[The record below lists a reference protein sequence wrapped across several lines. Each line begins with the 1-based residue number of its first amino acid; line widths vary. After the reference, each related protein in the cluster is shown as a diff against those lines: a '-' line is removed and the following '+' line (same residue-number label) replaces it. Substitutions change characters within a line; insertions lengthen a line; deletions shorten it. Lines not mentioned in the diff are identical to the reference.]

1 MLNWP
6 FPIESDPE
14 GERVSPSLPFI
25 VDAHVHLF
33 PDPLFEAIWQWFERF
48 AWSIR
53 YPLKAPEIIEFL
65 LSRGIGH
72 IVALH
77 YAHKPGIARM
87 LNAYMAELC
96 SLRPQV
102 TGTAT
107 VFPGEEGAA
116 DILAEAFQ
124 LGLHGV
130 KLHAH
135 VQCFHMDSE
144 AMHEVYEVCVAR
156 NKPLVMHVG
165 REPKNPDYPYT
176 CDPYSNCRSD
186 KLEQILKDYPKLAVC
201 VPHLGAN
208 EFLEYKKLLERYDNL
223 WLDVSMVIAD
233 YLPNSTPPCLAEMRA
248 DRIMYGTDFPH
259 IPYAWDRELK
269 RLCGLG
275 LSEESMEL
283 ILGRNAVEFFSI
295 SDQQ

>member
-1 MLNWP
+1 MLAWP
-6 FPIESDPE
+6 FPIEPDPE
-14 GERVSPSLPFI
+14 GEKVPPSLPFI

-33 PDPLFEAIWQWFERF
+33 PDPLFEAIWQWFEQF

-53 YPLKAPEIIEFL
+53 YKLKAGEVIDFL
-65 LSRGIGH
+65 LSRGISH

-77 YAHKPGIARM
+77 YAHKPGMARM
-87 LNAYMAELC
+87 LNAYMADLC

-107 VFPGEEGAA
+107 VFPGEEDARA
-116 DILAEAFQ
+116 ILEEAFQ

-135 VQCFHMDSE
+135 VQCFRMDSD
-144 AMHEVYEVCVAR
+144 AMHEICDVCVDYG
-156 NKPLVMHVG
+156 KPLVMHVG

-176 CDPYSNCRSD
+176 CDPYSICRSD
-186 KLEQILKDYPKLAVC
+186 KLEQILIDYPGLKVC

-208 EFLEYKKLLERYDNL
+208 EFTAYKELLERYDNL

-233 YLPNSTPPCLAEMRA
+233 YLPNSDPPRLADMRA

-269 RLCGLG
+269 RLCELG
-275 LSEESMEL
+275 LPEQSMEL
-283 ILGRNAVEFFSI
+283 ILGRNAAELFSI
-295 SDQQ
+295 SIQP

>member
-1 MLNWP
+1 MSDWP
-6 FPIESDPE
+6 FPLELEPE
-14 GERVSPSLPFI
+14 GEKVPASLPLI

-33 PDPLFEAIWQWFERF
+33 PDPLFEAIWQWFEGF

-53 YPLKAPEIIEFL
+53 YKLNADDIIEFL

-77 YAHKPGIARM
+77 YAHRPGIACS
-87 LNAYMAELC
+87 LNAFMAELC
-96 SLRPQV
+96 GRRPQV

-107 VFPGEEGAA
+107 VFPGEKGARA
-116 DILAEAFQ
+116 ILEEAFQ

-135 VQCFHMDSE
+135 VQYFQMDSDAIRE
-144 AMHEVYEVCVAR
+144 ICEVCVDCCE
-156 NKPLVMHVG
+156 PLVMHVG
-165 REPKNPDYPYT
+165 REPRNPYYKYE
-176 CDPYSNCRSD
+176 CDPYSICRSD
-186 KLEQILKDYPKLAVC
+186 KLEQILIDFPALKVC
-201 VPHLGAN
+201 VPHMGAD
-208 EFLEYKKLLERYDNL
+208 EYSAYQRLLELYDNL
-223 WLDVSMVIAD
+223 WLDISMVIAD
-233 YLPNSTPPCLAEMRA
+233 YLPNSFPPNLADMRM

-269 RLCGLG
+269 HLCELG

-283 ILGRNAVEFFSI
+283 ILGRNAVEFFDI
-295 SDQQ
+295 RT